1 MPGGVDES
9 QVVAVKEMKKQLLQ
23 LQDVVRKSRIKTV
36 SACSPCGAWRISKTV
51 NSKIIKLVKV
61 YNGGGNVDRD
71 VL

>member
-36 SACSPCGAWRISKTV
+36 SACSPCGAWRILKQ
-51 NSKIIKLVKV
+51 
-61 YNGGGNVDRD
+61 
-71 VL
+71 